1 VALGRAS
8 DAPPRRLDVADVAKK
23 HEEVIMFEQYRETH
37 DLLVD
42 YAEALR
48 DGDLPTFLKSLSRFE
63 ARHVLPVGGFW
74 HAAQI
79 IRTLNSVAFTEGI
92 THPSVDL
99 FLSRVDAK
107 IAARAKNAGKPA
119 AGRTRRS
126 VHR

>member
-8 DAPPRRLDVADVAKK
+8 NAPPRRLDAASAALK
-23 HEEVIMFEQYRETH
+23 HEEAIMFEQYRETH

-48 DGDLPTFLKSLSRFE
+48 DGNLPTFLKSLSKFE
-63 ARHVLPVGGFW
+63 AQDILPVGAFW
-74 HAAQI
+74 QAAEI
-79 IRTLNSVAFTEGI
+79 VRTLSSVAFGEGI

-107 IAARAKNAGKPA
+107 IATRAKNAATPA
-119 AGRTRRS
+119 RRRTRRAMS
-126 VHR
+126 R